1 MKKKI
6 LFVVT
11 SHDRLG
17 NTNNPTGYYLSEVSH
32 PWSVLISA
40 GYEIDFVSPK
50 GGKAPAEAVDLT
62 DEINKAFWENSVYR
76 FKIEHT
82 LNPKEV
88 NPVEYIAVFYAG
100 GHGVMWD
107 YPNNQDLGR
116 IAQTIY
122 ENGGVVSAVCHAPA
136 ALLDVKLSNGEL
148 LIKDRKINSFTNEEE
163 RFLKTDSIV
172 PFMLETELKK
182 RDCLFE
188 KYDMFA
194 SSGRDYHFYVTD
206 SNGDGRVIE
215 YDCNS
220 NDRKL
225 VVTKSPAVTN
235 FFVMYKNFVKPYQKN
250 GVYGHGRERYD
261 KIINVL
267 EKNNSYT
274 KETAWEALVS
284 ASQAPNPNDITFN
297 TL

>member
-82 LNPKEV
+82 LNPQEV

-136 ALLDVKLSNGEL
+136 ALLNVKLSNGEL
-148 LIKDRKINSFTNEEE
+148 LIKGRKINSFTNEEE
-163 RFLKTDSIV
+163 KFLNTDSIV

-182 RDCLFE
+182 RGCL
-188 KYDMFA
+188 
-194 SSGRDYHFYVTD
+194 
-206 SNGDGRVIE
+206 
-215 YDCNS
+215 
-220 NDRKL
+220 L
-225 VVTKSPAVTN
+225 
-235 FFVMYKNFVKPYQKN
+235 KNPVC
-250 GVYGHGRERYD
+250 GSHM
-261 KIINVL
+261 L
-267 EKNNSYT
+267 
-274 KETAWEALVS
+274 
-284 ASQAPNPNDITFN
+284 
-297 TL
+297 

>member
-82 LNPKEV
+82 LNPQEV

-136 ALLDVKLSNGEL
+136 ALLNVKLSNGEL
-148 LIKDRKINSFTNEEE
+148 LIKGKKINSFTNEEE
-163 RFLKTDSIV
+163 KFLNTDSIV

-182 RDCLFE
+182 E
-188 KYDMFA
+188 
-194 SSGRDYHFYVTD
+194 
-206 SNGDGRVIE
+206 
-215 YDCNS
+215 
-220 NDRKL
+220 
-225 VVTKSPAVTN
+225 VV
-235 FFVMYKNFVKPYQKN
+235 FLKNPVCGSHMLQ
-250 GVYGHGRERYD
+250 
-261 KIINVL
+261 
-267 EKNNSYT
+267 
-274 KETAWEALVS
+274 
-284 ASQAPNPNDITFN
+284 
-297 TL
+297 

>member
-40 GYEIDFVSPK
+40 RYEIDFVSPK

-82 LNPKEV
+82 LNPQEV

-122 ENGGVVSAVCHAPA
+122 ENGGVVSAVCHASA
-136 ALLDVKLSNGEL
+136 ALLNVKLSNGEL
-148 LIKDRKINSFTNEEE
+148 LIKGRKINSFTNEEE
-163 RFLKTDSIV
+163 KFLNT
-172 PFMLETELKK
+172 
-182 RDCLFE
+182 
-188 KYDMFA
+188 
-194 SSGRDYHFYVTD
+194 
-206 SNGDGRVIE
+206 
-215 YDCNS
+215 NS
-220 NDRKL
+220 L
-225 VVTKSPAVTN
+225 I
-235 FFVMYKNFVKPYQKN
+235 Q
-250 GVYGHGRERYD
+250 
-261 KIINVL
+261 I
-267 EKNNSYT
+267 
-274 KETAWEALVS
+274 
-284 ASQAPNPNDITFN
+284 Q
-297 TL
+297 

>member
-40 GYEIDFVSPK
+40 GYEIDFVSSK

-82 LNPKEV
+82 LNPQEV

-136 ALLDVKLSNGEL
+136 ALLNVKLSNGEL
-148 LIKDRKINSFTNEEE
+148 LIKGKKINSFTNEEE
-163 RFLKTDSIV
+163 KFLNTDSIV

-182 RDCLFE
+182 E
-188 KYDMFA
+188 
-194 SSGRDYHFYVTD
+194 
-206 SNGDGRVIE
+206 
-215 YDCNS
+215 
-220 NDRKL
+220 
-225 VVTKSPAVTN
+225 VV
-235 FFVMYKNFVKPYQKN
+235 FLKNPVCGSHMLQ
-250 GVYGHGRERYD
+250 
-261 KIINVL
+261 
-267 EKNNSYT
+267 
-274 KETAWEALVS
+274 
-284 ASQAPNPNDITFN
+284 
-297 TL
+297 

>member
-82 LNPKEV
+82 LNPQEV

-136 ALLDVKLSNGEL
+136 ALLNVKLSNGEL
-148 LIKDRKINSFTNEEE
+148 LIKGRKINSFTNEEE
-163 RFLKTDSIV
+163 KFLNTDSIV

-182 RDCLFE
+182 RLPFE
-188 KYDMFA
+188 K
-194 SSGRDYHFYVTD
+194 SGLWKSH
-206 SNGDGRVIE
+206 VIV
-215 YDCNS
+215 DH
-220 NDRKL
+220 R
-225 VVTKSPAVTN
+225 
-235 FFVMYKNFVKPYQKN
+235 
-250 GVYGHGRERYD
+250 
-261 KIINVL
+261 IITGQNPQSAL
-267 EKNNSYT
+267 EVGKAILQN
-274 KETAWEALVS
+274 
-284 ASQAPNPNDITFN
+284 
-297 TL
+297 

>member
-82 LNPKEV
+82 LNPQEV

-136 ALLDVKLSNGEL
+136 ALLNVKLSNGEL
-148 LIKDRKINSFTNEEE
+148 LIKGRKINSFTNEEE
-163 RFLKTDSIV
+163 KFLNTDSIV

-182 RDCLFE
+182 RGCLF
-188 KYDMFA
+188 
-194 SSGRDYHFYVTD
+194 G
-206 SNGDGRVIE
+206 
-215 YDCNS
+215 
-220 NDRKL
+220 KL
-225 VVTKSPAVTN
+225 FLFDN
-235 FFVMYKNFVKPYQKN
+235 
-250 GVYGHGRERYD
+250 
-261 KIINVL
+261 
-267 EKNNSYT
+267 
-274 KETAWEALVS
+274 
-284 ASQAPNPNDITFN
+284 
-297 TL
+297 

>member
-82 LNPKEV
+82 LNPQEV

-136 ALLDVKLSNGEL
+136 ALLNVKLSNGEL
-148 LIKDRKINSFTNEEE
+148 LIKGRKINSFTNEEE
-163 RFLKTDSIV
+163 KFLNTDSIV

-182 RDCLFE
+182 RGCRR
-188 KYDMFA
+188 
-194 SSGRDYHFYVTD
+194 GT
-206 SNGDGRVIE
+206 
-215 YDCNS
+215 
-220 NDRKL
+220 
-225 VVTKSPAVTN
+225 P
-235 FFVMYKNFVKPYQKN
+235 FFRTQ
-250 GVYGHGRERYD
+250 
-261 KIINVL
+261 L
-267 EKNNSYT
+267 
-274 KETAWEALVS
+274 L
-284 ASQAPNPNDITFN
+284 
-297 TL
+297 

>member
-40 GYEIDFVSPK
+40 GYEIDFVSSK

-82 LNPKEV
+82 LNPQEV

-122 ENGGVVSAVCHAPA
+122 ENGGVVN
-136 ALLDVKLSNGEL
+136 VKLSNGEL
-148 LIKDRKINSFTNEEE
+148 LIKGKKINSFTNEEE
-163 RFLKTDSIV
+163 KFLNT
-172 PFMLETELKK
+172 
-182 RDCLFE
+182 
-188 KYDMFA
+188 
-194 SSGRDYHFYVTD
+194 
-206 SNGDGRVIE
+206 
-215 YDCNS
+215 NS
-220 NDRKL
+220 L
-225 VVTKSPAVTN
+225 I
-235 FFVMYKNFVKPYQKN
+235 Q
-250 GVYGHGRERYD
+250 
-261 KIINVL
+261 I
-267 EKNNSYT
+267 
-274 KETAWEALVS
+274 
-284 ASQAPNPNDITFN
+284 Q
-297 TL
+297 

>member
-82 LNPKEV
+82 LNPQEV

-107 YPNNQDLGR
+107 YPNNLDLGR

-136 ALLDVKLSNGEL
+136 ALLNVKLSNGEL
-148 LIKDRKINSFTNEEE
+148 LIKGRKINSFTNEEE
-163 RFLKTDSIV
+163 KFLKYR
-172 PFMLETELKK
+172 F
-182 RDCLFE
+182 
-188 KYDMFA
+188 
-194 SSGRDYHFYVTD
+194 
-206 SNGDGRVIE
+206 
-215 YDCNS
+215 NS
-220 NDRKL
+220 
-225 VVTKSPAVTN
+225 TIYA
-235 FFVMYKNFVKPYQKN
+235 
-250 GVYGHGRERYD
+250 
-261 KIINVL
+261 
-267 EKNNSYT
+267 
-274 KETAWEALVS
+274 
-284 ASQAPNPNDITFN
+284 
-297 TL
+297 

>member
-40 GYEIDFVSPK
+40 GYEIDFVSSK

-82 LNPKEV
+82 LNPQEV

-107 YPNNQDLGR
+107 YPNNQDLVR

-136 ALLDVKLSNGEL
+136 ALLNVKLSNGEL
-148 LIKDRKINSFTNEEE
+148 LIKGKKINSFTNEEE
-163 RFLKTDSIV
+163 KFLNT
-172 PFMLETELKK
+172 
-182 RDCLFE
+182 
-188 KYDMFA
+188 
-194 SSGRDYHFYVTD
+194 
-206 SNGDGRVIE
+206 
-215 YDCNS
+215 NS
-220 NDRKL
+220 L
-225 VVTKSPAVTN
+225 I
-235 FFVMYKNFVKPYQKN
+235 Q
-250 GVYGHGRERYD
+250 
-261 KIINVL
+261 I
-267 EKNNSYT
+267 
-274 KETAWEALVS
+274 
-284 ASQAPNPNDITFN
+284 Q
-297 TL
+297 

>member
-1 MKKKI
+1 MKKKL

-82 LNPKEV
+82 LNPQEV

-136 ALLDVKLSNGEL
+136 ALLNVKLSNGEL
-148 LIKDRKINSFTNEEE
+148 LIKGRKINSFTNEEE
-163 RFLKTDSIV
+163 KFLNTDSIV

-182 RDCLFE
+182 EVAFL
-188 KYDMFA
+188 
-194 SSGRDYHFYVTD
+194 
-206 SNGDGRVIE
+206 
-215 YDCNS
+215 
-220 NDRKL
+220 
-225 VVTKSPAVTN
+225 
-235 FFVMYKNFVKPYQKN
+235 KNPVC
-250 GVYGHGRERYD
+250 GSHM
-261 KIINVL
+261 L
-267 EKNNSYT
+267 
-274 KETAWEALVS
+274 
-284 ASQAPNPNDITFN
+284 
-297 TL
+297 

>member
-82 LNPKEV
+82 LNPQEV

-136 ALLDVKLSNGEL
+136 ALGEFYQFNLSSCIRQQNSLTAQFVSFSLSNL
-148 LIKDRKINSFTNEEE
+148 ANI
-163 RFLKTDSIV
+163 
-172 PFMLETELKK
+172 
-182 RDCLFE
+182 
-188 KYDMFA
+188 
-194 SSGRDYHFYVTD
+194 FY
-206 SNGDGRVIE
+206 
-215 YDCNS
+215 
-220 NDRKL
+220 
-225 VVTKSPAVTN
+225 PPN
-235 FFVMYKNFVKPYQKN
+235 FY
-250 GVYGHGRERYD
+250 
-261 KIINVL
+261 
-267 EKNNSYT
+267 NN
-274 KETAWEALVS
+274 
-284 ASQAPNPNDITFN
+284 
-297 TL
+297 

>member
-40 GYEIDFVSPK
+40 GYEIDFVSSK

-136 ALLDVKLSNGEL
+136 ALLNVKLSNGEL
-148 LIKDRKINSFTNEEE
+148 LIKGKKINSFTNEEE
-163 RFLKTDSIV
+163 KFLNT
-172 PFMLETELKK
+172 
-182 RDCLFE
+182 
-188 KYDMFA
+188 
-194 SSGRDYHFYVTD
+194 
-206 SNGDGRVIE
+206 
-215 YDCNS
+215 NS
-220 NDRKL
+220 L
-225 VVTKSPAVTN
+225 I
-235 FFVMYKNFVKPYQKN
+235 Q
-250 GVYGHGRERYD
+250 
-261 KIINVL
+261 I
-267 EKNNSYT
+267 
-274 KETAWEALVS
+274 
-284 ASQAPNPNDITFN
+284 Q
-297 TL
+297 